1 MGDYTYLTMKRSLAI
16 TTGLVALV
24 TLASSGLAG
33 CVSVAGTIASSVA
46 SAAIKTAIE
55 QAEKNRPTPE
65 ELWQDAQMAS
75 LERRAIG
82 GELEAQYQL
91 GTYYLAV
98 HEPAAA
104 DWICQ
109 AANMGHPKAQLQYGH
124 FFNEDRKH
132 EDLYPFLSIRP
143 NNVEA
148 FVWYSLATRHGEPR
162 AGHFR
167 DSLMSGALNAN
178 RLRQAETQLAS
189 WQPINCGEVRA
200 ATVVARVPASTQR

>member
-1 MGDYTYLTMKRSLAI
+1 MFATRACTGALAALAAGCLT
-16 TTGLVALV
+16 
-24 TLASSGLAG
+24 G
-33 CVSVAGTIASSVA
+33 CVSVAGTIASTVA

-55 QAEKNRPTPE
+55 QSENSKPTPE
-65 ELWQDAQMAS
+65 QLWQDAQMAS

-91 GTYYLAV
+91 GTYYLV
-98 HEPAAA
+98 IQEPTAA

-109 AANMGHPKAQLQYGH
+109 AANMGHAKAQLQYGH
-124 FFNEDRKH
+124 FFNEDRKR
-132 EDLYPFLSIRP
+132 EDLYPFLSIHP

-148 FVWYSLATRHGEPR
+148 FVWYSLSARHGEPR

-167 DSLMSGALNAN
+167 DSLMSGALGIG

-189 WQPINCGEVRA
+189 WQPIDCGEVRS
-200 ATVVARVPASTQR
+200 ATVIAGAPVAVQR